1 MNTEA
6 NKIAIVTGAS
16 RGIGAAVAERHAQ
29 DGFSV
34 VVNYTGSEAEAS
46 ALTKKIRAGGGRSIT
61 AQADVSKPADV
72 TRMFDETEQEFGDV
86 DILVNN
92 AGIMTLSMVA
102 TADDAMFD
110 RMIAVNL
117 KGTFNGLRETAKRLR
132 ANGGMI

>member
-46 ALTKKIRAGGGRSIT
+46 ALAKKIRAGGGRSTT
-61 AQADVSKPADV
+61 AQADVANRLTSRACS
-72 TRMFDETEQEFGDV
+72 TRPNKS
-86 DILVNN
+86 LV
-92 AGIMTLSMVA
+92 A
-102 TADDAMFD
+102 
-110 RMIAVNL
+110 
-117 KGTFNGLRETAKRLR
+117 
-132 ANGGMI
+132 